1 MAMDTGVLI
10 TTRLA
15 TFRCAFYLIS
25 SKILR
30 LILVAFYLISSKILR
45 LILVAILS
53 AFSPSLVN
61 SCLL

>member
-30 LILVAFYLISSKILR
+30 LILVAFFLR